1 MRKLGLGGMQA
12 LVKLTP
18 GRLQITGPMSGHQN
32 AWNGIQHRDLNSI
45 FKKYLFYVYEYT
57 MAVLRITRRRHQIPL
72 QMVVNLHVVAGNRF
86 HNLWKSSYALNL

>member
-1 MRKLGLGGMQA
+1 
-12 LVKLTP
+12 
-18 GRLQITGPMSGHQN
+18 
-32 AWNGIQHRDLNSI
+32 
-45 FKKYLFYVYEYT
+45 